1 MTAARTMRLG
11 LFINP
16 TGHHQASWRHP
27 AADADAGVNFG
38 HYLRVAQTAERHRF
52 DMIFLADNQVVRNAD
67 PESRRR
73 VAQYIANFEPFTLLS
88 ALAAVTDRIGLTC
101 TASMSYNFPFQIA
114 RKFASLDF
122 ISGGRSGWNMVTSE
136 RDEAPNF
143 GIDDRVAHDDR
154 YRRGD
159 EVVKVC
165 LGLWDSW
172 EDGAFPRDKAS
183 GVFSDLDKLHPLDHA
198 GDYVQVKGPLNV
210 PRMPQGY
217 PLLVQAGQSEA
228 GRAFAAKYAEVM
240 FTTLLLIDRAREL
253 RREMHERVSEHGR
266 RPQDIKLMP
275 GLAVVTGRTHAEAQE
290 RFEQLQGLLHP
301 AVALSMLSS
310 KMGDAKLGGYPL
322 DHPLPR
328 SARPEDDPGGGFD
341 RWIEIAERED
351 LTLRQLAYRAAGS
364 RAGLQVIGSYREIAD
379 LMEEWF
385 MTGAADGF
393 NIQPA
398 YFPGMLDEFVSGV
411 MPELRRRG
419 LVRERYEGRTLR
431 EHFGL
436 ARPAWGSRG
445 GERGPRH
452 DLPPPPGP

>member
-1 MTAARTMRLG
+1 MAVAQTMRLG
-11 LFINP
+11 LFVNP

-27 AADADAGVNFG
+27 GADADAGVNFA
-38 HYLRVAQTAERHRF
+38 HYRRVAQVAERACF
-52 DMIFLADNQVVRNAD
+52 DMLFLADNQVVRQAD
-67 PESRRR
+67 PDSRRR

-88 ALAAVTDRIGLTC
+88 ALAAVTERIGLTC

-143 GIDDRVAHDDR
+143 GIEDLVEHDDR

-159 EVVKVC
+159 EVVQAC

-172 EDGAFPRDKAS
+172 EDGAFVRDKET
-183 GVFSDLDKLHPLDHA
+183 GIFTDLDQLHQLDHA
-198 GDYVQVKGPLNV
+198 GEYVRVRGPLNV

-228 GRAFAAKYAEVM
+228 GRSFAAKYAEVM
-240 FTTLLLIDRAREL
+240 FTTLLLVDRAQEL
-253 RREMHERVSEHGR
+253 RTEMRERVTEHGR
-266 RPQDIKLMP
+266 DADDIKLMP

-290 RFEQLQGLLHP
+290 HHEELQSLLHP
-301 AVALSMLSS
+301 SVALSMLSA
-310 KMGDAKLGGYPL
+310 KMGYPDLAGYAL
-322 DHPLPR
+322 DQPLPR
-328 SARPEDDPGGGFD
+328 SARPQDDQGGGFD
-341 RWIEIAERED
+341 RWYEIADREN
-351 LTLRQLAYRAAGS
+351 LTLRELAYRAAGS
-364 RAGLQVIGSYREIAD
+364 RAGLQIVGSYTEIAD

-385 MTGAADGF
+385 RAGAADDF

-398 YFPGMLDEFVSGV
+398 YFPGMFDEFVNGV
-411 MPELRRRG
+411 MPELRYRG
-419 LVRERYEGRTLR
+419 LVRERYEGSTLR

-436 ARPAWGSRG
+436 PRPAWGSRG
-445 GERGPRH
+445 PFQAGR
-452 DLPPPPGP
+452 

>member
-1 MTAARTMRLG
+1 MTSARTMRLG

-27 AADADAGVNFG
+27 DADADAGVNFD
-38 HYLRVAQTAERHRF
+38 HYRRVAQTAERHCF
-52 DMIFLADNQVVRNAD
+52 DMLFLADNQVVRNTD
-67 PESRRR
+67 PEARRR

-88 ALAAVTDRIGLTC
+88 ALAAVTERIGLTC

-143 GIDDRVAHDDR
+143 GIDDSDGHDDR

-159 EVVKVC
+159 EVVRVC

-172 EDGAFPRDKAS
+172 EDDAFLRDKAT
-183 GVFSDLDKLHPLDHA
+183 GIFSDLDKLHTLNHV
-198 GDYVQVKGPLNV
+198 GKYVRARGPLNV

-228 GRAFAAKYAEVM
+228 GRSFAAKYAEVM
-240 FTTLLLIDRAREL
+240 FTTLLLVERAREL
-253 RREMHERVSEHGR
+253 RSEMRERVAEHR
-266 RPQDIKLMP
+266 RHPDDIKLMP

-290 RFEQLQGLLHP
+290 RFEELQSLLHP
-301 AVALSMLSS
+301 SVALSMLSS
-310 KMGDAKLGGYPL
+310 KTGDADLRGYPL
-322 DHPLPR
+322 DQPLPR
-328 SARPEDDPGGGFD
+328 SARPADDKGGGFD
-341 RWIEIAERED
+341 RWIEIAEREN
-351 LTLRQLAYRAAGS
+351 LTLRELAYRAAGS
-364 RAGLQVIGSYREIAD
+364 RAGMQVVGSYREVAD
-379 LMEEWF
+379 LMEQWF
-385 MTGAADGF
+385 KAGAADGF

-398 YFPGMLDEFVSGV
+398 YFPGMFNEFVDGV

-436 ARPAWGSRG
+436 PRPAWGSRS
-445 GERGPRH
+445 
-452 DLPPPPGP
+452 DVSC

>member
-1 MTAARTMRLG
+1 MTSARTMRLG

-16 TGHHQASWRHP
+16 PGHHQASWRHP
-27 AADADAGVNFG
+27 DADADAGVNFD
-38 HYLRVAQTAERHRF
+38 HYRRVAQTAERHCF
-52 DMIFLADNQVVRNAD
+52 DMLFLADNQVVRDTD

-136 RDEAPNF
+136 RAEAANF
-143 GIDDRVAHDDR
+143 GIDDRVDHDDR

-159 EVVKVC
+159 EVVRVC

-172 EDGAFPRDKAS
+172 EDGAFLRDKAT
-183 GVFSDLDKLHPLDHA
+183 GVFSDLDRLHPLDHA
-198 GDYVQVKGPLNV
+198 GDYVRVSGPLNV

-228 GRAFAAKYAEVM
+228 GRSFAAAYAEVM
-240 FTTLLLIDRAREL
+240 FTTLLLVDRAREL
-253 RREMHERVSEHGR
+253 RSEMRERVVEQGR
-266 RPQDIKLMP
+266 HPDDIKLMP
-275 GLAVVTGRTHAEAQE
+275 GLAVVTGASHSEAQE
-290 RFEQLQGLLHP
+290 RFAELQSLLHP
-301 AVALSMLSS
+301 SVALSMLTS
-310 KMGDAKLGGYPL
+310 KMGDVDLRDHPL
-322 DHPLPR
+322 DQPLPR
-328 SARPEDDPGGGFD
+328 SAKPPDDRGGGFD
-341 RWIEIAERED
+341 RWIEIAEAEG
-351 LTLRQLAYRAAGS
+351 LTLRELAYRAAGS
-364 RAGLQVIGSYREIAD
+364 RAGLQIVGSHTEVAD

-385 MTGAADGF
+385 RTGAADGF

-398 YFPGMLDEFVSGV
+398 YFPGMFDEFVNGV
-411 MPELRRRG
+411 MPQLRRRG
-419 LVRERYEGRTLR
+419 LVRERYQGRTLR

-445 GERGPRH
+445 PFRERR
-452 DLPPPPGP
+452 

>member
-1 MTAARTMRLG
+1 MRSGRTMRLG

-27 AADADAGVNFG
+27 DADADAGVNFA
-38 HYLRVAQTAERHRF
+38 HYRRVAQTAERHHF
-52 DMIFLADNQVVRNAD
+52 DMLFLADNQGVRNTD
-67 PESRRR
+67 PETRRR

-88 ALAAVTDRIGLTC
+88 ALSAVTERIGLTC

-136 RDEAPNF
+136 PEEAPNF
-143 GIDDRVAHDDR
+143 GIEDRAEHDDR

-159 EVVKVC
+159 EVVRVC

-172 EDGAFPRDKAS
+172 EDGAFLRNKET
-183 GVFSDLDKLHPLDHA
+183 GIFSDLDKLHPLNHV
-198 GDYVQVKGPLNV
+198 GDYVRVRGPLNV

-228 GRAFAAKYAEVM
+228 GRAFAARYAEVM

-253 RREMHERVSEHGR
+253 RSEMHERVAECGR
-266 RPQDIKLMP
+266 QPDEIKLMP
-275 GLAVVTGRTHAEAQE
+275 GLAVVTGRTHAEAHE
-290 RFEQLQGLLHP
+290 RFEELQSLLHP
-301 AVALSMLSS
+301 SVALSMLSA
-310 KMGDAKLGGYPL
+310 KMGNADLSGYAL
-322 DHPLPR
+322 DQPLPR
-328 SARPEDDPGGGFD
+328 TAKPEDDRGGGFD
-341 RWIEIAERED
+341 RWIEIAEREQ
-351 LTLRQLAYRAAGS
+351 LTLGELAQRGAGS
-364 RAGLQVIGSYREIAD
+364 RAGMQVVGSYTEVAD

-385 MTGAADGF
+385 RAGAADGF

-398 YFPGMLDEFVSGV
+398 YFPGMFDEFVNGV
-411 MPELRRRG
+411 MPELRDRG
-419 LVRERYEGRTLR
+419 LVRERYAGRTLR

-436 ARPAWGSRG
+436 PRPAWGSRG
-445 GERGPRH
+445 TGV
-452 DLPPPPGP
+452 

>member
-1 MTAARTMRLG
+1 MTSARTMRLG

-27 AADADAGVNFG
+27 DADADAGVNFD
-38 HYLRVAQTAERHRF
+38 HYRRVAQTAEHQCF
-52 DMIFLADNQVVRNAD
+52 DMIFLADNQGVRNAD
-67 PESRRR
+67 PETRRR

-88 ALAAVTDRIGLTC
+88 ALAAVTERIGLTC

-143 GIDDRVAHDDR
+143 GIDDRDEHDDR

-159 EVVKVC
+159 EVVRVC

-172 EDGAFPRDKAS
+172 EDGAFLRDKET
-183 GVFSDLDKLHPLDHA
+183 GIFTDPDKLHPLNHV
-198 GDYVQVKGPLNV
+198 GDYVRVRGPLNV

-217 PLLVQAGQSEA
+217 PLLVQAGQSDA
-228 GRAFAAKYAEVM
+228 GRSFAAKYAEVM
-240 FTTLLLIDRAREL
+240 FTTLLSIERARAM
-253 RREMHERVSEHGR
+253 RSEMRERVVEHGR
-266 RPQDIKLMP
+266 QADDIKVMP

-290 RFEQLQGLLHP
+290 RFDELQSLLHP
-301 AVALSMLSS
+301 SVALSMLSS
-310 KMGDAKLGGYPL
+310 KMGDADLRGYPL
-322 DHPLPR
+322 DRPLPR
-328 SARPEDDPGGGFD
+328 SARPRDDKGGGFD
-341 RWIEIAERED
+341 RWIEIADTEN
-351 LTLRQLAYRAAGS
+351 LTLRDLAYRAAGS
-364 RAGLQVIGSYREIAD
+364 RAGMQVVGSYSEVAD

-385 MTGAADGF
+385 RTGAADGF

-398 YFPGMLDEFVSGV
+398 YFPGMFDEFVAGV
-411 MPELRRRG
+411 MPQLRRRG
-419 LVRERYEGRTLR
+419 LVRDRYAGSTLR

-445 GERGPRH
+445 PF
-452 DLPPPPGP
+452 LTPP

>member
-1 MTAARTMRLG
+1 MSGRTMRLG

-27 AADADAGVNFG
+27 GADADAGVNFD
-38 HYLRVAQTAERHRF
+38 HYRRVALTAERHCF
-52 DMIFLADNQVVRNAD
+52 DMVFLADNQVVRSAD
-67 PESRRR
+67 PESRQR

-136 RDEAPNF
+136 RAEAANF
-143 GIDDRVAHDDR
+143 GIEDRDEHDDR

-159 EVVKVC
+159 EVVRVC

-172 EDGAFPRDKAS
+172 EDGAFPRDKET
-183 GVFSDLDKLHPLDHA
+183 GIFTDLDRLHPLDHV
-198 GDYVQVKGPLNV
+198 GEYVRVSGPLNV

-228 GRAFAAKYAEVM
+228 GRSFAARYAEVM
-240 FTTLLLIDRAREL
+240 FTTLLLVERAREL
-253 RREMHERVSEHGR
+253 RNEMRERVVEQGR
-266 RPQDIKLMP
+266 HADDIKLMP

-290 RFEQLQGLLHP
+290 RFEELQSLLHP
-301 AVALSMLSS
+301 SVALSMLSS
-310 KMGDAKLGGYPL
+310 KMGDVELRGRPL
-322 DHPLPR
+322 DQPLPR
-328 SARPEDDPGGGFD
+328 SAKPSDDQGGGFD
-341 RWIEIAERED
+341 RWIEIAEREH
-351 LTLRQLAYRAAGS
+351 LTLRALAYRAAGS
-364 RAGLQVIGSYREIAD
+364 RAGLQIVGSHVEVAD

-385 MTGAADGF
+385 TTGAADGF

-398 YFPGMLDEFVSGV
+398 YFPGMFDEFVEGV

-419 LVRERYEGRTLR
+419 LVRESYQGRTLR
-431 EHFGL
+431 EHFDL
-436 ARPAWGSRG
+436 PRPVWGSRG
-445 GERGPRH
+445 PFREPR
-452 DLPPPPGP
+452 

>member
-1 MTAARTMRLG
+1 MTSVRTMRLG

-16 TGHHQASWRHP
+16 TGHHQASWRHRD
-27 AADADAGVNFG
+27 ADADAGVNFD
-38 HYLRVAQTAERHRF
+38 HYRRVAQTAERHCF
-52 DMIFLADNQVVRNAD
+52 DMIFLADNQGVRNTD

-88 ALAAVTDRIGLTC
+88 ALAAVTERIGLTC

-143 GIDDRVAHDDR
+143 GIEDHSEHDDR

-159 EVVKVC
+159 EVVQVC

-172 EDGAFPRDKAS
+172 EDGAFLRDKQT
-183 GVFSDLDKLHPLDHA
+183 GIFTDLDKLHRLDHV
-198 GDYVQVKGPLNV
+198 GEHVRVRGPLNV

-240 FTTLLLIDRAREL
+240 FTTLLLIERAREL
-253 RREMHERVSEHGR
+253 RSEMHERAGEQGR
-266 RPQDIKLMP
+266 SPDEIKLMP
-275 GLAVVTGRTHAEAQE
+275 GLAVVTGRTHDEAQE
-290 RFEQLQGLLHP
+290 RFAELQSLLHP
-301 AVALSMLSS
+301 SVALSMLSS
-310 KMGDAKLGGYPL
+310 KMGDADLRGYPL
-322 DHPLPR
+322 DQPLPR
-328 SARPEDDPGGGFD
+328 SARPDDHGGGFD
-341 RWIEIAERED
+341 RWIEIAEREQ
-351 LTLRQLAYRAAGS
+351 LTLRELAYRAAGS
-364 RAGLQVIGSYREIAD
+364 RAGLQVVGSYTEIAD
-379 LMEEWF
+379 LMQEWF
-385 MTGAADGF
+385 ATGAADGF

-398 YFPGMLDEFVSGV
+398 YFPGMFDEFVNGV
-411 MPELRRRG
+411 MPELRHRG
-419 LVRERYEGRTLR
+419 LVRERYQGRTLR

-445 GERGPRH
+445 PHRPH
-452 DLPPPPGP
+452 

>member
-1 MTAARTMRLG
+1 MALARTMRLG
-11 LFINP
+11 LFVNP

-27 AADADAGVNFG
+27 DADADAGVNFA
-38 HYLRVAQTAERHRF
+38 HYRRLAQTAERQCF
-52 DMIFLADNQVVRNAD
+52 DMLFLADNQVVRNAD

-88 ALAAVTDRIGLTC
+88 ALAAVTERIGLTC

-136 RDEAPNF
+136 RAEAPNF
-143 GIDDRVAHDDR
+143 GIEDLDGHDDR

-159 EVVKVC
+159 EVVQVC

-172 EDGAFPRDKAS
+172 EDGAFLRDKET
-183 GVFSDLDKLHPLDHA
+183 GIFTDLDQLHRLDHV
-198 GDYVQVKGPLNV
+198 GEFVRVRGPLNV

-228 GRAFAAKYAEVM
+228 GRSFAAKYAEVM
-240 FTTLLLIDRAREL
+240 FTTLLLVERAREL
-253 RREMHERVSEHGR
+253 RAEMRERVAAHGR
-266 RPQDIKLMP
+266 DADDIKLMP
-275 GLAVVTGRTHAEAQE
+275 GLAVVTGRSTAEAQE
-290 RFEQLQGLLHP
+290 RHEELQSLLHP
-301 AVALSMLSS
+301 SVALSMLSA
-310 KMGDAKLGGYPL
+310 KMGYPDLGGYSL
-322 DHPLPR
+322 DQPLPR

-341 RWIEIAERED
+341 RWYEIAEREN
-351 LTLRQLAYRAAGS
+351 LNLRELAYRAAGS
-364 RAGLQVIGSYREIAD
+364 RAGLQIVGSYTEIAD
-379 LMEEWF
+379 LMQEWF
-385 MTGAADGF
+385 TAGAADGF

-398 YFPGMLDEFVSGV
+398 YFPGMFDEFVRGV

-436 ARPAWGSRG
+436 QRPAWGSS
-445 GERGPRH
+445 GPFH
-452 DLPPPPGP
+452 AAG